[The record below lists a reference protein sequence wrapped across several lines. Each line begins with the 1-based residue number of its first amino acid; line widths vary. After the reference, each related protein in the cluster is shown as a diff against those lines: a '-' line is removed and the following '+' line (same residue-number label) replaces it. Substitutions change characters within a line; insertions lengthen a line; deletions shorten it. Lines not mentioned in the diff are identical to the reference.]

1 MKTFTLCRK
10 GYDPAEVDPYIQELQ
25 AIINNQAAQLAA
37 FQEKEAAIN
46 KSVIDA
52 QLLAEEIQSK
62 AMTEATELRQKT
74 LEEMGD
80 IKDQV
85 LALHEKLVAFQTEYT
100 RILQQYLVS
109 LRCEEMTSLFTD
121 LDNFMK
127 KLDMDVPPQ
136 EETAVELTD
145 LGMEAGE

>member
-1 MKTFTLCRK
+1 MKTFTFCRR

-25 AIINNQAAQLAA
+25 AVINNQAAKLSA

-46 KSVIDA
+46 RSVIDA
-52 QLLAEEIQSK
+52 QLLAEDIHSK
-62 AMTEATELRQKT
+62 ALTEATELRQKT
-74 LEEMGD
+74 LDELGD
-80 IKDQV
+80 IKNQV
-85 LALHEKLVAFQTEYT
+85 LALHQKLLAFQSEYT

-109 LRCEEMTSLFTD
+109 LRCEEMTSLFKD
-121 LDNFMK
+121 IDSFMK

-145 LGMEAGE
+145 MGM